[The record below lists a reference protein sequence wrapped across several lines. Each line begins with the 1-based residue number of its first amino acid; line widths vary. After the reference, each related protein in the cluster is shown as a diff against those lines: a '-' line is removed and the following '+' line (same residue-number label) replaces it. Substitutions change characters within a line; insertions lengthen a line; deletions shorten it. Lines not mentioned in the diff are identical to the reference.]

1 MAKKPDPNDDDNK
14 SWGGNKNEGQC
25 TSCGGSGRDISDPSQ
40 DCRSCG
46 GSGKR

>member
-1 MAKKPDPNDDDNK
+1 MAKPDPKDDNNK
-14 SWGGNKNEGQC
+14 SWGGGTDEGQC
-25 TSCGGSGRDISDPSQ
+25 TGCGGSGKDSSGNQ